1 MVIATRA
8 VQMGEGLPA
17 IEKLQRV
24 LLELNRLRT
33 LVSEPERQLL
43 CDWLEKAI
51 IETELQIEKARDQ
64 TVH

>member
-1 MVIATRA
+1 MDD
-8 VQMGEGLPA
+8 GLLA
-17 IEKLQRV
+17 IEKLQRI

-33 LVSEPERQLL
+33 LVTEPERRSL